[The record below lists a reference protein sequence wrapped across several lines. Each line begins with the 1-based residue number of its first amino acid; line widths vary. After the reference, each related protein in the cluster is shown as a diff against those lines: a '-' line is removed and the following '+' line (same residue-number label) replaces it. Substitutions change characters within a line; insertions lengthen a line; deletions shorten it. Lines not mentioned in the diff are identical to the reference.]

1 MTFATELSFVVWTMP
16 LPWAGEPLGRGRLVS
31 TPSKIALG
39 LARRCHGQLLTR
51 GFTEFDPIQSLLSPV
66 TAH

>member
-39 LARRCHGQLLTR
+39 LARRCHGQLGPEGSPNLTPFSHCFR
-51 GFTEFDPIQSLLSPV
+51 Q
-66 TAH
+66 